1 MNYQG
6 TQLLPHPP
14 EHVWQA
20 LLDPEVLRACIA
32 GCEQFERVGENDYKS
47 IVKIAVGPV
56 SARFTSTVTLADVVP
71 PQRCTLQFAGQGG
84 VAGFGK
90 GEARVQLLVPAGG
103 SGTQLDWSADAHVG
117 GRLAQIGS
125 RLIEA
130 TVRKMSEDFFLRF
143 AAQLAQPVPRGGE
156 ADGAGRANISEAPK
170 VVPAD
175 PSATAPAKPG
185 AKLWARLVT
194 AALALGLVW
203 WLCFKG

>member
-6 TQLLPHPP
+6 TQLLPHPA
-14 EHVWQA
+14 ERVWQA
-20 LLDPEVLRACIA
+20 LLDPQVLSGCIA
-32 GCEQFERVGENDYKS
+32 GCEQFERVDDNHYKS
-47 IVKIAVGPV
+47 TVKISIGPV
-56 SARFTSTVTLADVVP
+56 SARFSSTVALADVVA

-90 GEARVQLLVPAGG
+90 GAAQVQLLPQDGG
-103 SGTQLDWSADAHVG
+103 ASTRLDWSAEAHVG

-143 AAQLAQPVPRGGE
+143 AAQLAKLAQHE
-156 ADGAGRANISEAPK
+156 AVATMPTAEAPAVRTRPPVK
-170 VVPAD
+170 A
-175 PSATAPAKPG
+175 
-185 AKLWARLVT
+185 WARAV
-194 AALALGLVW
+194 AVALAGGMVY